1 MGRVAILAR
10 FKPLAF
16 KHPLRPSK
24 LYHQELQRPGFHPD
38 PLQAQAVVQLDAL
51 HQRLMK
57 RRWFSCDKSVK
68 GLYLWGQVGIGKSFL
83 VDLFFAS
90 LPPHMGKTRQHY
102 QHFMAA
108 VHRELHAI
116 TGQPEPLSLV
126 GKRLASEFKV
136 ICLDELYIT
145 DLGDA
150 MIVYRLFESLFE
162 EGVVLIITSNFPPS
176 KLYKDTLQPTIF
188 DPAIKVIKAN
198 TDELHLQ
205 SEQDYRQL
213 QQGVH
218 RTWFVEGEQDF
229 EALFDVINAAQQES
243 AQFATSALEVHG
255 HRFQPVRHHEQLVW
269 FSFDELCEK
278 PRSAKDYIA
287 LARRFKH
294 FFVSGI
300 PQFGQA
306 ERQNLPA
313 VGTEDALVSAPRPQY
328 SNSENAQ
335 RRFISLIDEL
345 YDQGIKLH
353 LESVVPLQELY
364 AGGRLAFEFQR
375 TVSRL
380 TEMQSAAYRD
390 RALRT

>member
-1 MGRVAILAR
+1 MAR
-10 FKPLAF
+10 
-16 KHPLRPSK
+16 
-24 LYHQELQRPGFHPD
+24 
-38 PLQAQAVVQLDAL
+38 LDAL
-51 HQRLMK
+51 HQRLNK
-57 RRWFSCDKSVK
+57 RRWFSRDKSIK
-68 GLYLWGQVGIGKSFL
+68 GLYLWGSVGIGKSFL
-83 VDLFFAS
+83 VDLFFAA
-90 LPPHMGKTRQHY
+90 LPEDLGKTRQHY

-116 TGQPEPLSLV
+116 TGQPEPLSIV

-162 EGVVLIITSNFPPS
+162 EGVVLLITSNFPPD

-188 DPAIKVIKAN
+188 DPAIRIIKEN
-198 TDELHLQ
+198 TEELHLQ
-205 SEQDYRQL
+205 SEQDYRRL
-213 QQGVH
+213 QEGVH
-218 RTWFVEGEQDF
+218 RTWFVEGEENFGD
-229 EALFDVINAAQQES
+229 LFDTLNQQLHGSTE
-243 AQFATSALEVHG
+243 FASTPLEVHG
-255 HRFQPVRHHEQLVW
+255 HRLQPLRHHKELVW
-269 FSFDELCEK
+269 FTFDELCEK

-287 LARRFKH
+287 LGKRFKH
-294 FFVSGI
+294 FLLSGV
-300 PQFGQA
+300 PEFGQA
-306 ERQNLPA
+306 ERLNLPA
-313 VGTEDALVSAPRPQY
+313 IGTEDALISAPRQQY

-353 LESVVPLQELY
+353 LESTVPLERIY

-390 RALRT
+390 RALRA